1 MAERTTADRTR
12 LAQALRD
19 ASPLVVAVSG
29 GIDSLTLATF
39 AWSLRPTG
47 LQVSF
52 CFADGAAVPRAARD
66 RVHGVARDQG
76 WGNALVVVDAG
87 EVAAPA
93 YAQNP
98 VDRCYHCKSHLF
110 VAVAAA
116 FPAATICT
124 GANLDDVSDYRPG
137 RVAAK
142 ERQVQEPF
150 IAAGYTKDDVRALAR
165 DLGLGALSELPA
177 SPCLSSRIETGV
189 AIDPS
194 LLAVVDAVEE
204 RVRGLG
210 AKVVRCRVRADK
222 VVVEHDG
229 VVGDTDVIAAAAPVL
244 VHHDVALPVLTAPYS
259 KGSAFLRVIP

>member
-1 MAERTTADRTR
+1 MAEGPQADRGL

-19 ASPLVVAVSG
+19 QSPVVVAVSG

-39 AWSLRPTG
+39 AWSLRSSG

-52 CFADGAAVPRAARD
+52 CFADGAAVPRAARE
-66 RVHGVARDQG
+66 RVHAVARGQG
-76 WGNALVVVDAG
+76 WGSALVVVDAG
-87 EVAAPA
+87 EVADPA

-142 ERQVQEPF
+142 ERRVQEPF
-150 IAAGYTKDDVRALAR
+150 IAAGYAKDDVRALAR

-177 SPCLSSRIETGV
+177 SPCLSSRVETGV
-189 AIDPS
+189 AIDEA

-204 RVRGLG
+204 RVRDLG
-210 AKVVRCRVRADK
+210 AKVVRCRVRKDK

-229 VVGDTDVIAAAAPVL
+229 IVGDSDVIAVVAPVL
-244 VHHDVALPVLTAPYS
+244 FHHHIALPVQTAPYA